1 MNEPHG
7 SDDENYD
14 DIINYLPFFV
24 LLLLLLFFYFIYF
37 LFVFFGN
44 GELFISVGGLCEAV

>member
-1 MNEPHG
+1 MEMSGINCIYISPVISEKILIVVNEPHG

-24 LLLLLLFFYFIYF
+24 LLLFF
-37 LFVFFGN
+37 VWFFR
-44 GELFISVGGLCEAV
+44 

>member
-24 LLLLLLFFYFIYF
+24 LLLFF
-37 LFVFFGN
+37 VWFFGN
-44 GELFISVGGLCEAV
+44 GELFISVRGLCEAV

>member
-24 LLLLLLFFYFIYF
+24 LFIYLF
-37 LFVFFGN
+37 ILFVSFGN
-44 GELFISVGGLCEAV
+44 GELFISVRGLCEAV